1 MESICNFLK
10 GESNRAHW
18 SDVNEGLRMWN
29 SKAWSHVDI
38 QRKEQSWP
46 QEKDV
51 QQFYHGSMPAK
62 LRNIK
67 EDKCDEG

>member
-1 MESICNFLK
+1 MKQQAMKPCGYTE
-10 GESNRAHW
+10 
-18 SDVNEGLRMWN
+18 
-29 SKAWSHVDI
+29 
-38 QRKEQSWP
+38 KEQSWP

-67 EDKCDEG
+67 EDKCVEG